1 VKYVGC
7 IQFFVIL
14 TSLQIFLAGQG
25 FAEDAMTEP
34 MPAEPPQW
42 TVGIGIPIGLEI
54 HDVSAS
60 SSTGFVGSPSRI
72 WDDLGQLQLL
82 RAPSSGDARVT
93 GVTFGGELEIMSPRI
108 FDTFGQPRIFARSAL
123 EMNLAADTTPTAEG
137 GIGPIRPPSDASG
150 NPPASFTE
158 RSILGQGSKGLYK
171 VDRLQIRV
179 GAGVAFSL
187 VFMDRPLRIKP
198 SIEYL
203 RREAEMRGT
212 VNRAIALPGAP
223 PLLTSIDQTRIEG
236 VRTTAKRIF
245 HAIGPGLELE
255 MDTGRLGPLVVS
267 VFGGFRALRFLGTR
281 KEEMKGQTSAGEDVT
296 FNFEL
301 DQWLYR
307 ADTGLRFRWQPE

>member
-25 FAEDAMTEP
+25 FAEDATAEP

-82 RAPSSGDARVT
+82 RFPSSGDARVT

-123 EMNLAADTTPTAEG
+123 EMNLAADTIPTAEG

-150 NPPASFTE
+150 NPPSSFTE
-158 RSILGQGSKGLYK
+158 RSILGQGSEGLYK

-203 RREAEMRGT
+203 RREAEMRG
-212 VNRAIALPGAP
+212 
-223 PLLTSIDQTRIEG
+223 
-236 VRTTAKRIF
+236 

-281 KEEMKGQTSAGEDVT
+281 KEELKGQTSAGEDVT